1 MSLSLL
7 SVLLCLSVGIAQQML
22 VPDKRLAVR
31 ASQQL
36 EQSER
41 ENVGRRKCPASSP
54 ALDEIMVLRM
64 TGELLVWVR

>member
-1 MSLSLL
+1 
-7 SVLLCLSVGIAQQML
+7 ML